1 MSVQICLSYNI
12 ALCQMCTYFPS
23 ICRLSFGLG
32 GGFFL
37 LYISMLLNVF
47 VLVFVASGTYVM
59 LAEASM
65 TLL

>member
-12 ALCQMCTYFPS
+12 ALCQMCMYFPS
-23 ICRLSFGLG
+23 ICRLSFSLE
-32 GGFFL
+32 GGFFY
-37 LYISMLLNVF
+37 YIFLCCQMYLS
-47 VLVFVASGTYVM
+47 FVASGTYVM